1 MQAYQ
6 FALVFLLDKALARHP
21 LILSIMLQSVRK
33 AKSAYKECTES
44 GVIDDMSETFPFTS
58 SGTQWSAFTD
68 QVMGGV
74 SSGSIS
80 REIVQDK
87 TANVLRGK
95 VSLANNGGFVQMA
108 TNLAKDPSKSETVD
122 ASDYDGIE
130 LDVIYQGEGE
140 KSNFNVQ

>member
-1 MQAYQ
+1 M
-6 FALVFLLDKALARHP
+6 
-21 LILSIMLQSVRK
+21 
-33 AKSAYKECTES
+33 T
-44 GVIDDMSETFPFTS
+44 ETFPFTS

-80 REIVQDK
+80 RETVEDK

-108 TNLAKDPSKSETVD
+108 TNLALDPSKSETVD

-130 LDVIYQGEGE
+130 LDVIYHGDDDT
-140 KSNFNVQ
+140 SNFNVQ

>member
-1 MQAYQ
+1 M
-6 FALVFLLDKALARHP
+6 
-21 LILSIMLQSVRK
+21 
-33 AKSAYKECTES
+33 T
-44 GVIDDMSETFPFTS
+44 ETFPFTS
-58 SGTQWSAFTD
+58 SGTQWSAVTD
-68 QVMGGV
+68 TVMGGV

-80 REIVQDK
+80 REVLDDK

-108 TNLAKDPSKSETVD
+108 TNLALDPATSDTVD

-130 LDVIYQGEGE
+130 LDVLYQGEDE